1 MLYAIIAALV
11 AFNLIILKMKF
22 EQGRYGDMALDMIS
36 ISILSLFFG
45 HTLGGL
51 VITAIA
57 GTIIS
62 LYLLVFPPQFA

>member
-1 MLYAIIAALV
+1 MLYTIIAILV
-11 AFNLIILKMKF
+11 AFNMIVWKMKF
-22 EQGRYGDMALDMIS
+22 EQGRYGDLALDFIA
-36 ISILSLFFG
+36 ISILSMFFG

-62 LYLLVFPPQFA
+62 LYLYIFPPSFA